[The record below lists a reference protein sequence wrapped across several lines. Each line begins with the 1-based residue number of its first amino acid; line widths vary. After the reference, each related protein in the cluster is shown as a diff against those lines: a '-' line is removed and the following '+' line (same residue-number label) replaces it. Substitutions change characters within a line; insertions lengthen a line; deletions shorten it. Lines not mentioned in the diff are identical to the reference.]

1 VVNVDML
8 EGVSGV
14 LALLSPIEHQSDQI
28 FVTAYDL
35 TSVHTA
41 HTLHTKGESR
51 QLEMPRNKK
60 QI

>member
-1 VVNVDML
+1 MVNVDML

-41 HTLHTKGESR
+41 HTLDTRE
-51 QLEMPRNKK
+51 NNVY
-60 QI
+60 